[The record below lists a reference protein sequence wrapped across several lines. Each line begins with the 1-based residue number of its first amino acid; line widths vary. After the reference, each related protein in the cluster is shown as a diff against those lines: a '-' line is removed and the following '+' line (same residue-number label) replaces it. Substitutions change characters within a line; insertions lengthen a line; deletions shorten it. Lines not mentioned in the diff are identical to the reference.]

1 MSDPSPPAAN
11 GPLREQLRADPSRFG
26 EVAAQARGRLVRI
39 VALRIDRQL
48 RGRLDAEDV
57 VQDTLAEAT
66 RRLPEWLG
74 ASDAMPMALWLRFLA
89 LQRLAQLH
97 RHHLGAAMRAAGRES
112 SLDAPAGGDAS
123 AVTLA
128 EAIAESG
135 VLTASGVASKAEL
148 AQRLHSALQELK
160 AEDREVLLL
169 RHFEQLTNGE
179 VAALLDLSA
188 PGASLRYL
196 RAAKRLRE
204 VLGSFTAATR

>member
-1 MSDPSPPAAN
+1 MNDPSPPAGDPA
-11 GPLREQLRADPSRFG
+11 RAQLRADASRFG
-26 EVAAQARGRLVRI
+26 ELAERARSRLVRI

-57 VQDTLAEAT
+57 VQDALAEAT
-66 RRLPEWLG
+66 RRLSEWLG
-74 ASDAMPMALWLRFLA
+74 DDDAMPMALWLRFLA

-112 SLDAPAGGDAS
+112 SLDQPAGGDDS
-123 AVTLA
+123 AVLLA
-128 EAIAESG
+128 DALAESG
-135 VLTASGVASKAEL
+135 VLTASGVASQAEL
-148 AQRLHSALQELK
+148 AQRLHAALAELK
-160 AEDREVLLL
+160 REDREVLLL

-179 VAALLDLSA
+179 VAALLGLSA